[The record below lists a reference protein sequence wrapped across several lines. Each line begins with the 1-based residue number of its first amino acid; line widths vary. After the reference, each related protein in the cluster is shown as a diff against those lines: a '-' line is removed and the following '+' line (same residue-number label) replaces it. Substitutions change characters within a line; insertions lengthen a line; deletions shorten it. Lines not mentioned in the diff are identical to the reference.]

1 MKKMKIQI
9 CLTIGQAVFEF
20 LLLGV
25 LLFASFWGGLQFA
38 VEELGI
44 ELTLTA
50 ILAVLAFSAFAITA
64 IIYRAIMKIDS
75 IESRA
80 EAEAEAA
87 KQKENRL
94 APYL

>member
-1 MKKMKIQI
+1 MKKMRIQI

-20 LLLGV
+20 FLLGV
-25 LLFASFWGGLQFA
+25 LLFASFWGLQFA
-38 VEELGI
+38 VEVLGI

-50 ILAVLAFSAFAITA
+50 ILAVLAFAVFAITA
-64 IIYRAIMKIDS
+64 IIYRAVIKIDS
-75 IESRA
+75 IESMA

-87 KQKENRL
+87 RQKEDRL

>member
-1 MKKMKIQI
+1 MKKMRIQI
-9 CLTIGQAVFEF
+9 CLTIAQAVFEF

-25 LLFASFWGGLQFA
+25 LLFASFWGLQVA

-64 IIYRAIMKIDS
+64 IIYRAVVKIDS
-75 IESRA
+75 IERKA

-87 KQKENRL
+87 KQKKNRL

>member
-1 MKKMKIQI
+1 MKMKVQI
-9 CLTIGQAVFEF
+9 CLTIAQAVFEF

-25 LLFASFWGGLQFA
+25 LLFASFWGLQFA

-50 ILAVLAFSAFAITA
+50 ILAVLAFAAFAITA
-64 IIYRAIMKIDS
+64 IIYRAVVKIDS
-75 IESRA
+75 IESKA

>member
-1 MKKMKIQI
+1 MKKMRIQI
-9 CLTIGQAVFEF
+9 CLTIAQAVFEF

-25 LLFASFWGGLQFA
+25 LLFASFWGLQVA

-64 IIYRAIMKIDS
+64 IIYRAVVKIDS
-75 IESRA
+75 IERKA

>member
-1 MKKMKIQI
+1 MRFKI
-9 CLTIGQAVFEF
+9 CLTIAQAIFEM

-25 LLFASFWGGLQFA
+25 LLFASFWGLQFA
-38 VEELGI
+38 VEMLGI

-50 ILAVLAFSAFAITA
+50 ILAVLAFAVFAITA
-64 IIYRAIMKIDS
+64 IIYRAVIKIDS
-75 IESRA
+75 IEAKA

>member
-1 MKKMKIQI
+1 MKKMRIQI

-25 LLFASFWGGLQFA
+25 LLFASFWGLQFA

-50 ILAVLAFSAFAITA
+50 ILATLAFAVFAITA
-64 IIYRAIMKIDS
+64 IIYRAVIKIDS
-75 IESRA
+75 IESKA

-87 KQKENRL
+87 RKKESRL
-94 APYL
+94 YPYL

>member
-25 LLFASFWGGLQFA
+25 LLFASFWGLQFA

>member
-1 MKKMKIQI
+1 MKIKVQI
-9 CLTIGQAVFEF
+9 CLIIAQAVFEF
-20 LLLGV
+20 FLLGV
-25 LLFASFWGGLQFA
+25 LLFASFWGIEVA

-50 ILAVLAFSAFAITA
+50 ILAVLAFAAFVVTA

-75 IESRA
+75 IESKA

-87 KQKENRL
+87 KQKEDRL

>member
-1 MKKMKIQI
+1 MKMKFQI
-9 CLTIGQAVFEF
+9 CLTIAQAVFEF

-25 LLFASFWGGLQFA
+25 LLFASFWGLQVA

-64 IIYRAIMKIDS
+64 IIYRAVVKIDS
-75 IESRA
+75 IERKA

>member
-1 MKKMKIQI
+1 MKMKFQI
-9 CLTIGQAVFEF
+9 CLTIAQAVFEF

-25 LLFASFWGGLQFA
+25 LLFASFWGLEGA
-38 VEELGI
+38 VEGLGI

-50 ILAVLAFSAFAITA
+50 ILAVLAFSAFAVTL

-75 IESRA
+75 IELKA

>member
-1 MKKMKIQI
+1 MKMKFQI
-9 CLTIGQAVFEF
+9 CLTIAQAVFEF

-25 LLFASFWGGLQFA
+25 LLFASFWGIEVA

-50 ILAVLAFSAFAITA
+50 ILATLAFAAFAITA

-75 IESRA
+75 IESKA

-87 KQKENRL
+87 RQKEDRL

>member
-1 MKKMKIQI
+1 MKKMRIQI

-25 LLFASFWGGLQFA
+25 LLFASFWGLQFA

-50 ILAVLAFSAFAITA
+50 IFATLAFAVFAITA
-64 IIYRAIMKIDS
+64 IIYRAVVKIDS
-75 IESRA
+75 IESKA

>member
-1 MKKMKIQI
+1 MKKMRIQI

-25 LLFASFWGGLQFA
+25 LLFASFWGLQFA

-50 ILAVLAFSAFAITA
+50 ILAVLAFAVFAITA
-64 IIYRAIMKIDS
+64 IIYRAVVKIDS
-75 IESRA
+75 IESKA

>member
-1 MKKMKIQI
+1 MKKMRIQI

-25 LLFASFWGGLQFA
+25 LLFASFLGLQFA

-50 ILAVLAFSAFAITA
+50 ILATLAFAVFAITA
-64 IIYRAIMKIDS
+64 IIYRAVVKIDS
-75 IESRA
+75 IESKA

>member
-1 MKKMKIQI
+1 MKKMRIQI

-25 LLFASFWGGLQFA
+25 LLFASFWGLQFA

-50 ILAVLAFSAFAITA
+50 ILATLAFAVFAITA
-64 IIYRAIMKIDS
+64 IIYRAVVKIDS
-75 IESRA
+75 IESKA

>member
-1 MKKMKIQI
+1 MKFQI
-9 CLTIGQAVFEF
+9 CLTIAQAVFEF

-25 LLFASFWGGLQFA
+25 LLFASFWGLEGA
-38 VEELGI
+38 VEGLGI

-50 ILAVLAFSAFAITA
+50 ILAVLAFSAFAVTL

-75 IESRA
+75 IESKA

>member
-1 MKKMKIQI
+1 MKKMRIQI

-25 LLFASFWGGLQFA
+25 LLFASFWGLQFA

-50 ILAVLAFSAFAITA
+50 ILATLAFAVFAITE
-64 IIYRAIMKIDS
+64 IIYRAVVKIDS
-75 IESRA
+75 IESKA

>member
-1 MKKMKIQI
+1 MKKMRIQI
-9 CLTIGQAVFEF
+9 CLTIAQAVFEF
-20 LLLGV
+20 LLLGI
-25 LLFASFWGGLQFA
+25 LLFASFWGLQVA

-64 IIYRAIMKIDS
+64 IIYRAVVKIDS
-75 IESRA
+75 IERKA

>member
-25 LLFASFWGGLQFA
+25 LLFASFWGLQFA

-50 ILAVLAFSAFAITA
+50 ILATLAFAVFAITA
-64 IIYRAIMKIDS
+64 IIYRAVVKIDS
-75 IESRA
+75 IESKA